1 VCSLCSAYSSGPC
14 AKAHPPLDEIIR
26 NNKDVKVKL
35 IFTATNDKNDI
46 RGIVA
51 KHLLA
56 INERKNSLQT
66 QEALD
71 DWYITGKKDYEV
83 FAKKYPMNGELKEQE
98 KQIEDMK
105 MWCGKAGIT
114 HTPTIFINGYKIPG
128 SYSIEELKYVL

>member
-46 RGIVA
+46 RGIAA

-56 INERKNSLQT
+56 INEKKNSLQCRRH
-66 QEALD
+66 
-71 DWYITGKKDYEV
+71 WMIG
-83 FAKKYPMNGELKEQE
+83 M
-98 KQIEDMK
+98 
-105 MWCGKAGIT
+105 
-114 HTPTIFINGYKIPG
+114 
-128 SYSIEELKYVL
+128 